1 MQNIFLK
8 KILKLPTEE
17 RFITIKVS
25 GVELENESDWRKKV
39 VFVLDAKIC
48 DLPPYVRFKIKVVQH
63 YVVQEQFKLISP
75 LLLQLKPAFEG
86 SRLEMRFD
94 EIVQKDQFEYLLQN
108 LLPFFASCKHYKFWF
123 GYNSGEACTF
133 LASLLRLPSI
143 DNASSFD
150 IFFCHYDRNVA
161 TTQQLPIEAIS
172 NWLHKPAIGE
182 LSVDERENRSLDKI
196 ILVNIK
202 IQNMSECV
210 EHLKKVGYTVNLY
223 FYHVKIQPN

>member
-1 MQNIFLK
+1 M
-8 KILKLPTEE
+8 KLPTEE

-39 VFVLDAKIC
+39 VFVFDAKIC

-150 IFFCHYDRNVA
+150 VLFFHSGRDVA

-182 LSVDERENRSLDKI
+182 LSTDERANSRSLDEI
-196 ILVNIK
+196 NLINTQ
-202 IQNMSECV
+202 IQNMLEIV
-210 EHLKKVGYTVNLY
+210 EHLKKVLLCLSCPSGVTRRPEAN
-223 FYHVKIQPN
+223 HRCDR